1 MPASWS
7 QIKSK
12 SEKLRH
18 LISFKKSSF
27 DVFFSAGTADLDLAL
42 LLGSKKYRFE
52 FNMSL
57 INHVSGLGTYMA
69 LDSCKPSM

>member
-1 MPASWS
+1 MPASWP

-27 DVFFSAGTADLDLAL
+27 DVFFSAGTADLDLGSSTFYST
-42 LLGSKKYRFE
+42 LGLFLYFDE
-52 FNMSL
+52 M
-57 INHVSGLGTYMA
+57 
-69 LDSCKPSM
+69 PSVM